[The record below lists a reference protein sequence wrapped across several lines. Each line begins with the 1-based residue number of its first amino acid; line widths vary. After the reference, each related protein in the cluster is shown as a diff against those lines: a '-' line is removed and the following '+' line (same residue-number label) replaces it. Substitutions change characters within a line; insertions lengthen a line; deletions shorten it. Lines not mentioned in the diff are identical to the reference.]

1 MMEGVRCFN
10 EFQKLADEVIAAN
23 IVDIGRERVT
33 RQVQLLQLA
42 AVLVDGVHQRT
53 ELVWEQAQI

>member
-1 MMEGVRCFN
+1 MLEGVRSFY

-42 AVLVDGVHQRT
+42 AVLVDGVH
-53 ELVWEQAQI
+53 